1 MKPFSFFSMFVYLLP
16 CSIVLVACKKESP
29 EALTVK
35 NEKPVAIAGPDQ
47 VISVDSVFLS
57 GGNSY
62 ENNGAIT
69 EYLWTKIYGPDT
81 FNIKDPTAA
90 KTFVNKLVQGIYGFE
105 LKVTDN
111 TGLFAR
117 DTVEVKVI
125 FPPPD
130 LCDNNNRPEMNAQ
143 LIPIGTLSEL
153 RYGVAVA
160 SAGNKIL
167 FAGGLLENWQ
177 YSSRIDIYDITSNTW
192 STSELTV
199 PGYHIKAVACGN
211 KIILAGGEHDYG
223 FPSKFIDIYDATT
236 NTWSV
241 DSLSQPRF
249 DMTIG
254 AVGNKV
260 FFAGGEMR
268 SLAGDYSSTIEIFDL
283 STRSWT
289 TTNFNVGR
297 IYMTTLAANNKLYF
311 AGGLEAFHDDPTN
324 RIDIYDNAA
333 NSWSVSRLSEPKI
346 GLAAIAVADKFYWA
360 GGATRYGIPSCSV
373 EIIDLNTG
381 TSSNDYLYKTGD
393 GDVDKGVTKDSK
405 IIFRPRYY
413 QEDRFD
419 IYDTGTNSWRIGVLP
434 INISFRSESIIS
446 VNNTIY
452 IAGAIVNGIVVSNQV
467 WKLDL

>member
-1 MKPFSFFSMFVYLLP
+1 M
-16 CSIVLVACKKESP
+16 A
-29 EALTVK
+29 
-35 NEKPVAIAGPDQ
+35 
-47 VISVDSVFLS
+47 
-57 GGNSY
+57 
-62 ENNGAIT
+62 
-69 EYLWTKIYGPDT
+69 
-81 FNIKDPTAA
+81 
-90 KTFVNKLVQGIYGFE
+90 
-105 LKVTDN
+105 
-111 TGLFAR
+111 
-117 DTVEVKVI
+117 
-125 FPPPD
+125 
-130 LCDNNNRPEMNAQ
+130 
-143 LIPIGTLSEL
+143 
-153 RYGVAVA
+153 
-160 SAGNKIL
+160 
-167 FAGGLLENWQ
+167 
-177 YSSRIDIYDITSNTW
+177 
-192 STSELTV
+192 TSELTV

>member
-1 MKPFSFFSMFVYLLP
+1 
-16 CSIVLVACKKESP
+16 
-29 EALTVK
+29 
-35 NEKPVAIAGPDQ
+35 
-47 VISVDSVFLS
+47 
-57 GGNSY
+57 
-62 ENNGAIT
+62 
-69 EYLWTKIYGPDT
+69 
-81 FNIKDPTAA
+81 
-90 KTFVNKLVQGIYGFE
+90 
-105 LKVTDN
+105 
-111 TGLFAR
+111 
-117 DTVEVKVI
+117 
-125 FPPPD
+125 
-130 LCDNNNRPEMNAQ
+130 MNAQ

-211 KIILAGGEHDYG
+211 KIIFAGGEHDYG

-289 TTNFNVGR
+289 TTNFNVGWIR
-297 IYMTTLAANNKLYF
+297 RLYRFAA
-311 AGGLEAFHDDPTN
+311 
-324 RIDIYDNAA
+324 
-333 NSWSVSRLSEPKI
+333 
-346 GLAAIAVADKFYWA
+346 
-360 GGATRYGIPSCSV
+360 
-373 EIIDLNTG
+373 
-381 TSSNDYLYKTGD
+381 
-393 GDVDKGVTKDSK
+393 
-405 IIFRPRYY
+405 
-413 QEDRFD
+413 
-419 IYDTGTNSWRIGVLP
+419 
-434 INISFRSESIIS
+434 
-446 VNNTIY
+446 
-452 IAGAIVNGIVVSNQV
+452 
-467 WKLDL
+467 